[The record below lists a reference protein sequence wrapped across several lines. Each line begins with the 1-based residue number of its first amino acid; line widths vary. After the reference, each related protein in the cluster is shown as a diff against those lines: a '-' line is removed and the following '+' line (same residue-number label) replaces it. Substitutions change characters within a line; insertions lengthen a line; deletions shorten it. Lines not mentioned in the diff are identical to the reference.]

1 MLSLEEAKART
12 LMQSNLPNLAD
23 ALYFHFDRTA
33 EDILKTI
40 LLQNQGIVALRLQSS
55 APKAHSVSFA
65 ADPNLSFEDLKKRE
79 GIHPILFSVKKDKEP
94 LATVEALYQPSLS
107 KRYFETYRFT
117 ALVSTLLLF
126 TLFVGATSYIYMKI
140 RAFYLLGRK
149 LESIDPIHVKTIE
162 PVDSYSEIESITNA
176 VNRLFSKISD
186 YARALRENKRHLM
199 EAQKIAH
206 VGSWEYNLREKTFVA
221 SDELYRILGIDR
233 HEEKIG
239 LVRLMHLIA
248 PDERKPFLQKLK
260 TAIKA
265 GGRFEVIHKTH
276 TATGKVKYLKTIVKV
291 RYRKG
296 GAGKVMGI
304 SMDVTEEINAKKHA
318 DHLALHDPLT
328 GLLNRRAF
336 IENINFAFKIAER
349 HNNMFAILFID
360 LDNFKPVNDSFGH
373 ETGDALLQKIA
384 QILTNDVRQ
393 SDVIAR
399 IGGDEFVA
407 LLNDISSIE
416 NVENVINK
424 LIADISR
431 THKIHQHKIEVTASI
446 GAAIYPLHGKDT
458 ESLLRNADAAMYE
471 AKRRGKNR
479 YLIFNDSIQ
488 KRLNDRMLVVEE
500 IKTALAQEEIELFFQ
515 PQIDMKS
522 GKVKGAEVL
531 TRWNHPKKGL
541 IFPGDY
547 IPIIEETDLMIEY
560 DHYVAKKTCEVLKEW
575 SKSSFSGLTLSIN
588 LSARHFNSRDL
599 QLKMRQALKEHG
611 IPAEKIELEITETL
625 SMEDVDFAISIL
637 QNLKDIG
644 YAIAIDDFG
653 TGYSSLNY
661 LKKLPFDYL
670 KIDRG
675 FITDID
681 KFDDNATIVKLIIQM
696 AHTLGKKVIAEGPEK
711 EEHIHLLKAL
721 GCDYG
726 QGYYYAKPMN
736 REMFEKYVTSA
747 LT

>member
-12 LMQSNLPNLAD
+12 LMQSNLSNLAD

-40 LLQNQGIVALRLQSS
+40 LLQNQGIVALRLYSS
-55 APKAHSVSFA
+55 APKSHPASFT
-65 ADPNLSFEDLKKRE
+65 ADPSLSFEDLKKRE
-79 GIHPILFSVKKDKEP
+79 GIYPILFSVKKDKER

-117 ALVSTLLLF
+117 ALISTLLLI
-126 TLFVGATSYIYMKI
+126 TLFVGAASYIYMKI

-149 LESIDPIHVKTIE
+149 LESIDPVHVKTIE

-176 VNRLFSKISD
+176 VNRLFLKISD
-186 YARALRENKRHLM
+186 YARALRESKRHLM

-221 SDELYRILGIDR
+221 SDEFYRILGIDR

-239 LVRLMHLIA
+239 LVRLMHLIT

-260 TAIKA
+260 TAIRA
-265 GGRFEVIHKTH
+265 GGRFEVIHKIH

-336 IENINFAFKIAER
+336 IENVNLVLKIAER

-384 QILTNDVRQ
+384 HILTDGVRK

-416 NVENVINK
+416 NVENIINK
-424 LIADISR
+424 LIANISKI
-431 THKIHQHKIEVTASI
+431 HKIHKHEIKVTASI
-446 GAAIYPLHGKDT
+446 GAAIYPIHGKDT
-458 ESLLRNADAAMYE
+458 ETLLRNADAAMYE
-471 AKRRGKNR
+471 AKRSGKNH
-479 YLIFNDSIQ
+479 YLIFNESIRR
-488 KRLNDRMLVVEE
+488 RLSDRMLVMEE
-500 IKTALAQEEIELFFQ
+500 IEEALKHGEIELFFQ
-515 PQIDMKS
+515 PQINLKS
-522 GKVKGAEVL
+522 GEVKGAEVL

-547 IPIIEETDLMIEY
+547 IPIIEETDLVIEY
-560 DHYVAKKTCEVLKEW
+560 DHYVIKKTCQVLKEW
-575 SKSSFSGLTLSIN
+575 SKSSFSSLALSVN
-588 LSARHFNSRDL
+588 LSARHFNSRNL
-599 QLKMRQALKEHG
+599 QLKMQQVLEEHEVS
-611 IPAEKIELEITETL
+611 AEKIELEITETL
-625 SMEDVDFAISIL
+625 SMENVDFAMSIL

-644 YAIAIDDFG
+644 YMIAIDDFG

-675 FITDID
+675 FISDID
-681 KFDDNATIVKLIIQM
+681 KFEDNATIVKLIIQM

-721 GCDYG
+721 ECDFA

-736 REMFEKYVTSA
+736 RKMFEDYVVSIH
-747 LT
+747 L